1 MTSLPVYL
9 KPIKVTLNYLAGVT
23 AFTLFY
29 LAAAKFGLWLVPGA
43 QNSLT
48 PVWPPAG
55 IALAVILV
63 FGFRFWPGIL
73 IGAFAITAFS
83 AFSIKTALSIGVANT
98 LEAMLAAYLLH
109 RVGAFHRALDRLWDV
124 LAFVAMAPV
133 CAAIVGATI
142 GVVNLWWG
150 QVMEYSTAVPTWWT
164 WWLGD
169 AMGMLLVTPLLLTWS
184 RQWRDD
190 WTLAQVMEAAS
201 LLTLLI
207 ILSMLIFGGWVL
219 PPLSYP
225 PEYLLFPFVA
235 WAALRLGPRGSALT
249 VFAATAI
256 TIWDWGNGLGPAAAK
271 GDYESL
277 LELLS
282 FLGVLSVTG
291 MTLAAVTSEHRGAE
305 TALRRR
311 TTELADLNLALNSEI
326 VQRKRAERLARGQTE
341 ALAKSL
347 AFLAAEPDLE
357 TFWGH
362 ALKAVVEELEGTG
375 GALWFP
381 DYDTRVLRLHLE
393 CVDGRIL
400 TASESLHPVAQK
412 SIPFEESPMSLDHDE
427 GSRAHFYGEGDPAVP
442 SAMLKYLQTIGT
454 KSLLSVSMVVGER
467 AIAWMTVRGNQG
479 GLADPDSTLGFAEA
493 LGRQATLAI
502 QMARLSEQARESAV
516 LAERNR
522 LARDIHDTLAQG
534 FTGVIL
540 QLQGAED
547 ALISGD
553 PAPVKTHISRA
564 SELARSALAE
574 ARRSVRAV
582 RPKVLEAQALPAA
595 LDTMLRKMTR
605 DARIEP
611 TVSVVGQ
618 PRSLAEDCEDEIISI
633 VQEALT
639 NTIKHADASRFEV
652 KLLFEPHTTQLQIL
666 DDGEGFD
673 PTLPYDG
680 FGLIGMKERASRIGG
695 DLRITSAP
703 GKGSEIRVALGSEQY
718 DAL

>member
-1 MTSLPVYL
+1 MYKLTL
-9 KPIKVTLNYLAGVT
+9 KYLAGVT
-23 AFTLFY
+23 AFTLVY
-29 LAAAKFGLWLVPGA
+29 VAAAKFGLWLVPSV
-43 QNSLT
+43 QNSVT

-63 FGFRFWPGIL
+63 FGYRFWPGIL

-83 AFSIKTALSIGVANT
+83 GFPVTTALGIGVGNT
-98 LEAMLAAYLLH
+98 LEAMLATYLLH
-109 RVGAFHRALDRLWDV
+109 RVGAFHRALERLWDV
-124 LAFVAMAPV
+124 LGFVALASV
-133 CAAIVGATI
+133 CAAILGATF
-142 GVVNLWWG
+142 GVASLGWG
-150 QVMEYSTAVPTWWT
+150 QVVNRSTAFPTWWM

-169 AMGMLLVTPLLLTWS
+169 ALGMLLVTPLLLTWN
-184 RQWRDD
+184 RKWRND
-190 WTLAQVMEAAS
+190 WTSAQLMEAAG

-207 ILSMLIFGGWVL
+207 VLSMLIFGGWVL
-219 PPLSYP
+219 PPLNYP
-225 PEYLLFPFVA
+225 PEYLFFPFVA

-256 TIWDWGNGLGPAAAK
+256 TIWDWGNGFGPAATK
-271 GDYESL
+271 SDLESL

-282 FLGVLSVTG
+282 FLVVLSVTG
-291 MTLAAVTSEHRGAE
+291 MTLAAVTSEHREAE
-305 TALRRR
+305 MALRRR
-311 TTELADLNLALNSEI
+311 TTELAELNLALSSEI

-347 AFLAAEPDLE
+347 VFLSAEPDLE

-362 ALKAVVEELEGTG
+362 ALKAMVEELEGTG

-381 DYDTRVLRLHLE
+381 DYDARVLRLHLE
-393 CVDGRIL
+393 CVEGRIL
-400 TASESLHPVAQK
+400 SAAESAHPAARK
-412 SIPFEESPMSLDHDE
+412 SISFEESPMSLVHDE
-427 GSRAHFYGEGDPAVP
+427 GSRAHFYSEGDPAVP
-442 SAMLKYLQTIGT
+442 PDMSKYLRTIGA

-467 AIAWMTVRGNQG
+467 AIAWMTVRSDERR
-479 GLADPDSTLGFAEA
+479 LADPDSTLGFAEA
-493 LGRQATLAI
+493 LGQQATLAI

-547 ALISGD
+547 ALVSGD
-553 PAPVKTHISRA
+553 AAPVRTHISRA

-582 RPKVLEAQALPAA
+582 RPKVLEAEALPAA
-595 LDTMLRKMTR
+595 LDNMVRKMTR
-605 DARIEP
+605 DTRIAP

-618 PRSLAEDCEDEIISI
+618 PRRLAGECQDEMIRI
-633 VQEALT
+633 VQESLT
-639 NTIKHADASRFEV
+639 NTIKHANASRFEV
-652 KLLFEPHTTQLQIL
+652 KILFETHRTQLQIL
-666 DDGEGFD
+666 DDGKGFD

-695 DLRITSAP
+695 ELSITSAP
-703 GKGSEIRVALGSEQY
+703 GKGSKIRVALGSAQHET
-718 DAL
+718 

>member
-1 MTSLPVYL
+1 MY
-9 KPIKVTLNYLAGVT
+9 KVTVTYLAGVT
-23 AFTLFY
+23 AFTLVY
-29 LAAAKFGLWLVPGA
+29 VAAAKFGFWLVPGI
-43 QNSLT
+43 QNSVT

-63 FGFRFWPGIL
+63 FGYRFWPGIL
-73 IGAFAITAFS
+73 LGAFATTAFS
-83 AFSIKTALSIGVANT
+83 AFPVTTALGIGVGNT
-98 LEAMLAAYLLH
+98 LEAMLATYLLR

-124 LAFVAMAPV
+124 LGFVALASV
-133 CAAIVGATI
+133 CAAILGATL
-142 GVVNLWWG
+142 GVASLGWG
-150 QVMEYSTAVPTWWT
+150 QVVDRSTAFPTWWM

-169 AMGMLLVTPLLLTWS
+169 ALGMLLVTPLLLTWS
-184 RQWRDD
+184 RKWRDD
-190 WTLAQVMEAAS
+190 WTLAQVMEAAG

-207 ILSMLIFGGWVL
+207 ILSILFFGGWVL
-219 PPLSYP
+219 PPLIYP
-225 PEYLLFPFVA
+225 PEYLFFPFVA

-256 TIWDWGNGLGPAAAK
+256 TIWDWGNGFGPAEAE
-271 GDYESL
+271 GDLESL

-282 FLGVLSVTG
+282 FLGILSVTG

-305 TALRRR
+305 MGLRRR
-311 TTELADLNLALNSEI
+311 TTELAELNLALSSEI

-347 AFLAAEPDLE
+347 VFLASEPDLE

-362 ALKAVVEELEGTG
+362 ALKAMVEELEGTG

-381 DYDTRVLRLHLE
+381 DYGARLLRLHLE

-400 TASESLHPVAQK
+400 TAAESAHPAARK
-412 SIPFEESPMSLDHDE
+412 SISFEEGPISLDHDDE
-427 GSRAHFYGEGDPAVP
+427 SRAHFYSEGDPAVP
-442 SAMLKYLQTIGT
+442 SAMSKYLRTIGA

-467 AIAWMTVRGNQG
+467 AIAWMTVRSDERR
-479 GLADPDSTLGFAEA
+479 LADLDSTLGFAAA
-493 LGRQATLAI
+493 LGQQATLAI

-540 QLQGAED
+540 QLQAAEGA
-547 ALISGD
+547 LVSGD
-553 PAPVKTHISRA
+553 AAPVQTHISRA

-595 LDTMLRKMTR
+595 LDTMVRKMTR
-605 DARIEP
+605 DTRIEP
-611 TVSVVGQ
+611 KVSVVGQ
-618 PRSLAEDCEDEIISI
+618 PRPLAEECEDEVIRI
-633 VQEALT
+633 VQESLT
-639 NTIKHADASRFEV
+639 NTIKHANASRFEV
-652 KLLFEPHTTQLQIL
+652 KILFEPHGTQLQIL
-666 DDGEGFD
+666 DDGKGFE

-680 FGLIGMKERASRIGG
+680 FGLIGMRERAERIGG
-695 DLRITSAP
+695 DLTIASSP
-703 GKGSEIRVALGSEQY
+703 GKGSEIRVALGSACY

>member
-1 MTSLPVYL
+1 M
-9 KPIKVTLNYLAGVT
+9 VTLKYLAGVT

-29 LAAAKFGLWLVPGA
+29 LAAAKFGLWLVPGV
-43 QNSLT
+43 QNSVT

-73 IGAFAITAFS
+73 FGAFAIKAFS
-83 AFSIKTALSIGVANT
+83 SFSVKTALGIGVGNT

-109 RVGAFHRALDRLWDV
+109 RVGTFHRALDRLWDV

-133 CAAIVGATI
+133 CAAILGATI
-142 GVVNLWWG
+142 GVASLWWS
-150 QVMEYSTAVPTWWT
+150 QAVDRFTAVPTWWT
-164 WWLGD
+164 WWLADG
-169 AMGMLLVTPLLLTWS
+169 MGMLLVTPLLLTWS

-190 WTLAQVMEAAS
+190 WTVAQLMEAAV

-207 ILSMLIFGGWVL
+207 IVSMLIFGGWVL

-225 PEYLLFPFVA
+225 PEYLFFPFVA

-256 TIWDWGNGLGPAAAK
+256 TIWDWGSGFWPAAAK
-271 GDYESL
+271 GDLESL

-291 MTLAAVTSEHRGAE
+291 MTLAAVTREHRGAE
-305 TALRRR
+305 MALRRR
-311 TTELADLNLALNSEI
+311 TTELAELNLALSSEI

-347 AFLAAEPDLE
+347 VFLAAEPDLE

-362 ALKAVVEELEGTG
+362 ALKAMVEELEGTG

-381 DYDTRVLRLHLE
+381 DYDARVLRLHLE
-393 CVDGRIL
+393 CVEGRIL
-400 TASESLHPVAQK
+400 TAAESVHPAARK
-412 SIPFEESPMSLDHDE
+412 SICFEESPMSLDHDE
-427 GSRAHFYGEGDPAVP
+427 GSRAQFYSEGDPAVP
-442 SAMLKYLQTIGT
+442 PAMSKYLRTIGA
-454 KSLLSVSMVVGER
+454 KSLLSVSMVVGEG
-467 AIAWMTVRGNQG
+467 AIAWMTVRSDKRR
-479 GLADPDSTLGFAEA
+479 LADPDSTLGFAEA
-493 LGRQATLAI
+493 LGQQATLAI

-540 QLQGAED
+540 QLQAAED
-547 ALISGD
+547 ALVSGEA
-553 PAPVKTHISRA
+553 APVKTHISRA

-595 LDTMLRKMTR
+595 LDTMVRKMTR
-605 DARIEP
+605 DTRIEP

-618 PRSLAEDCEDEIISI
+618 PRPLAEECEDEII
-633 VQEALT
+633 
-639 NTIKHADASRFEV
+639 R
-652 KLLFEPHTTQLQIL
+652 
-666 DDGEGFD
+666 
-673 PTLPYDG
+673 
-680 FGLIGMKERASRIGG
+680 
-695 DLRITSAP
+695 
-703 GKGSEIRVALGSEQY
+703 
-718 DAL
+718 

>member
-1 MTSLPVYL
+1 MY
-9 KPIKVTLNYLAGVT
+9 KVTLKYLAGVT
-23 AFTLFY
+23 AFTLVY
-29 LAAAKFGLWLVPGA
+29 VAAAKFGLWLVPGV
-43 QNSLT
+43 QNSVT

-63 FGFRFWPGIL
+63 FGYRFWPGIL

-83 AFSIKTALSIGVANT
+83 GFPVTTALGIGVGNT

-124 LAFVAMAPV
+124 LGFVAMASV
-133 CAAIVGATI
+133 CAAILGATF
-142 GVVNLWWG
+142 GVASLGWG
-150 QVMEYSTAVPTWWT
+150 QVVDRATAVPTWWT

-184 RQWRDD
+184 RKWRDD
-190 WTLAQVMEAAS
+190 WTLAQVMEAAG

-207 ILSMLIFGGWVL
+207 ILSIPIFGGWVL
-219 PPLSYP
+219 PPLIYP
-225 PEYLLFPFVA
+225 PEYLFFPFVA

-256 TIWDWGNGLGPAAAK
+256 TIWDWENGFGSVAAK
-271 GDYESL
+271 GDLESL

-305 TALRRR
+305 MALRRR
-311 TTELADLNLALNSEI
+311 TTELAELNLALSSEI
-326 VQRKRAERLARGQTE
+326 AQRKRAERLARGQTE

-347 AFLAAEPDLE
+347 LFLSAEPDLE

-362 ALKAVVEELEGTG
+362 ALKAMVEDLEGTG

-381 DYDTRVLRLHLE
+381 DYDARVLRLHLE
-393 CVDGRIL
+393 CVDGRML
-400 TASESLHPVAQK
+400 TAAESAHPAAHK
-412 SIPFEESPMSLDHDE
+412 SISFEDSPMSLAHDE
-427 GSRAHFYGEGDPAVP
+427 ESRAHFYSEGDPAIPPVM
-442 SAMLKYLQTIGT
+442 SEYLRTIGA
-454 KSLLSVSMVVGER
+454 KNLLSVSMVVGER
-467 AIAWMTVRGNQG
+467 AIAWMTVRSDEKR
-479 GLADPDSTLGFAEA
+479 LADPDSTLGFAEA
-493 LGRQATLAI
+493 LAQQATLAI
-502 QMARLSEQARESAV
+502 QMARLNEQARESAV

-522 LARDIHDTLAQG
+522 IARDIHDTLAQG

-540 QLQGAED
+540 QLQAAED
-547 ALISGD
+547 ALVSGD
-553 PAPVKTHISRA
+553 AAPVKTHISRA

-595 LDTMLRKMTR
+595 LDAMVRKIAR
-605 DARIEP
+605 DTRIEP
-611 TVSVVGQ
+611 KVSVAGQ
-618 PRSLAEDCEDEIISI
+618 PRPLAEECEDEIIRI
-633 VQEALT
+633 VQESLT
-639 NTIKHADASRFEV
+639 NTIKHANARRFEV
-652 KLLFEPHTTQLQIL
+652 KILFEPHSTQLQIL
-666 DDGEGFD
+666 DDGKGFD
-673 PTLPYDG
+673 PTLPHDG
-680 FGLIGMKERASRIGG
+680 FGLIGMRERARRIGG
-695 DLRITSAP
+695 DLTIASSP
-703 GKGSEIRVALGSEQY
+703 GKGSEIRVALGSARD